1 LTPTDPA
8 AVAPLRDKMIFE
20 DSEALLSLCG
30 QSNRQ
35 LKLIARAAGVS
46 LHLRGNEI
54 TIEGSAPDIDLARSA
69 LEQIYSFA
77 LRGKPLSTEDAV
89 RAIAVLRADRNTDL
103 REIFSDTI
111 LVPRVGRPLT
121 PKGLAQKL
129 YVDAVRAHDIVFA
142 IGPAGTGKTYLAMA
156 MAVRA
161 LLAKEI
167 KRIVLTRPAVEAGE
181 RLGFLPGSL
190 EEKVNPYLRPLYD
203 ALHDM
208 LDPGRVLRLIE
219 EDVIEVAP
227 LAFMRGRT
235 LNDCFVI
242 LDEAQNTTSEQM
254 KMFLTR
260 LGFGSKAVIT
270 GDITQSDLP
279 ASVRSGLRE
288 AIQVLA
294 NVEGIHFSYFDETDV
309 VRHPLVQ
316 QIIRAYD
323 RWDLRRRDRRPGE
336 GRDQGETGAGQPP
349 GSGEA
354 GAQRSP
360 EAAPEASG
368 DAPAKAAPKVSGE
381 PSPGSSGDGSPRVR
395 ETE

>member
-1 LTPTDPA
+1 MSPTDPA
-8 AVAPLRDKMIFE
+8 APAALPLQRDKMVF
-20 DSEALLSLCG
+20 DDPAALLSLCG
-30 QSNRQ
+30 QFNRQ
-35 LKLIARAAGVS
+35 LKLIARAADVM
-46 LHLRGNEI
+46 LHLRGNEV
-54 TIEGSAPDIDLARSA
+54 TIEGSAHDIELARSA
-69 LEQIYSFA
+69 LEQLYAFA
-77 LRGKPLSTEDAV
+77 LRGKPLTTEDAV
-89 RAIAVLRADRNTDL
+89 RAVAVLRADRNSDL
-103 REIFSDTI
+103 REIFSDTV
-111 LVPRVGRPLT
+111 LVPRVGRPVT
-121 PKGLAQKL
+121 PKGLAQKQ
-129 YVDAVRAHDIVFA
+129 YVDAVRTHDVVFA
-142 IGPAGTGKTYLAMA
+142 VGPAGTGKTYLAMA

-161 LLAKEI
+161 LLDKEI

-208 LDPGRVLRLIE
+208 LDGPRVLRLME

-288 AIQVLA
+288 SIQVLSH
-294 NVEGIHFSYFDETDV
+294 VDGIHFSYFNEVDV

-323 RWDLRRRDRRPGE
+323 RWDQQRPRGRRGGPDVDARDHEHG
-336 GRDQGETGAGQPP
+336 QAGAG
-349 GSGEA
+349 
-354 GAQRSP
+354 GADLPR
-360 EAAPEASG
+360 
-368 DAPAKAAPKVSGE
+368 PA
-381 PSPGSSGDGSPRVR
+381 DGSPPVR
-395 ETE
+395 ESE

>member
-1 LTPTDPA
+1 LSTSDSAAPPSTSGVSSAPA
-8 AVAPLRDKMIFE
+8 LQRDKMVF
-20 DSEALLSLCG
+20 DDPEALLSVCG

-35 LKLIARAAGVS
+35 LKLVARAAGVT
-46 LHLRGNEI
+46 LHLRGNEV
-54 TIEGSAPDIDLARSA
+54 TIEGSAPDNDLARSA
-69 LEQIYSFA
+69 LEQLYAFA

-89 RAIAVLRADRNTDL
+89 RAVAVLRADRNADL

-111 LVPRVGRPLT
+111 LVPRVGRPVT
-121 PKGLAQKL
+121 PKGLAQKQ
-129 YVDAVRAHDIVFA
+129 YIDAVRAHDIVFA

-161 LLAKEI
+161 LLDKEI

-208 LDPGRVLRLIE
+208 LDGARVHRFME

-288 AIQVLA
+288 SIQVLS
-294 NVEGIHFSYFDETDV
+294 NVDGIHFSYFNEGDV

-323 RWDLRRRDRRPGE
+323 RWEQRRQSRRGGPGSRSEAGADAGARDPDQGEQRDQGGAGSGESRDRRAGDGPGE
-336 GRDQGETGAGQPP
+336 GSPP
-349 GSGEA
+349 
-354 GAQRSP
+354 
-360 EAAPEASG
+360 
-368 DAPAKAAPKVSGE
+368 
-381 PSPGSSGDGSPRVR
+381 VR
-395 ETE
+395 ESE

>member
-1 LTPTDPA
+1 MSPTDPA
-8 AVAPLRDKMIFE
+8 APAALPLQRDKMVF
-20 DSEALLSLCG
+20 DDPAALLSLCG
-30 QSNRQ
+30 QFNRQ
-35 LKLIARAAGVS
+35 LKLIARAADVM
-46 LHLRGNEI
+46 LHLRGNEV
-54 TIEGSAPDIDLARSA
+54 TIEGSAHDIELARSA
-69 LEQIYSFA
+69 LEQLYAFA
-77 LRGKPLSTEDAV
+77 LRGKPLTTEDAV
-89 RAIAVLRADRNTDL
+89 RAVAVLRADRNSDL
-103 REIFSDTI
+103 REIFSDTV
-111 LVPRVGRPLT
+111 LVPRVGRPVT
-121 PKGLAQKL
+121 PKGLAQKQ
-129 YVDAVRAHDIVFA
+129 YVDAVRTHDVVFA
-142 IGPAGTGKTYLAMA
+142 VGPAGTGKTYLAMA

-161 LLAKEI
+161 LLDKEI

-208 LDPGRVLRLIE
+208 LDGPRVLRLME

-288 AIQVLA
+288 SIQVLSH
-294 NVEGIHFSYFDETDV
+294 VDGIHFSYFNEVDV

-323 RWDLRRRDRRPGE
+323 RWDQQRPRGRRGGPDIDARDHEHGQAGTEGADLPRPADG
-336 GRDQGETGAGQPP
+336 
-349 GSGEA
+349 
-354 GAQRSP
+354 
-360 EAAPEASG
+360 
-368 DAPAKAAPKVSGE
+368 
-381 PSPGSSGDGSPRVR
+381 SGDGSPSVR
-395 ETE
+395 ESE